1 MEEPV
6 EEQPGR
12 FHGIPLDGDPPPEP
26 GRRPRLRIVL
36 DRQLVQREK
45 RDWLTLRKRPV
56 EAEEFVM
63 VRRIT
68 YSSRNY
74 GEVVVPGPRLEDL
87 MTDLTSVPAIFTWLV
102 PKTGAH
108 LPAAL
113 IHDGIVE
120 DRGQTRPTYEATG
133 EDGQPRVLSRDEADE
148 IFRDAMAD
156 TGTGLIRRW
165 VIWAGVTVATMIL
178 GRQVPNWST
187 RQRRQYRLAA
197 LAMIV
202 AVVVLGVWATLDLVD
217 LTGDASLPWM
227 GERELW
233 VELLG
238 GLAGAIAIP
247 LLIGLAWG
255 KFWQAGWI
263 AGPLLALVLPVT
275 LVVGPAAAAYVVG
288 ERFTAAHPNWARVIA
303 VFGVIVAVLL
313 WLSLSLSDPA

>member
-12 FHGIPLDGDPPPEP
+12 FYGIPLDGDPPPQP
-26 GRRPRLRIVL
+26 GHRPRLRIVL
-36 DRQLVQREK
+36 DRQLVKRAR
-45 RDWLTLRKRPV
+45 RDWLTFRTRPV
-56 EAEEFVM
+56 ETEEFVM
-63 VRRIT
+63 VRRIA
-68 YSSRNY
+68 YSARDY
-74 GEVVVPGPRLEDL
+74 GEVVVPGPVLDDF

-120 DRGQTRPTYEATG
+120 DRGQTHPTYEATG
-133 EDGQPRVLSRDEADE
+133 KDGQPRVLSRDEADE

-178 GRQVPNWST
+178 GKQVPHWTT

-202 AVVVLGVWATLDLVD
+202 VVVVLGVWATLDLAD

-275 LVVGPAAAAYVVG
+275 LVVGPAAAAYVVA
-288 ERFTAAHPNWARVIA
+288 ERFTVAHPNLARVLA

-313 WLSLSLSDPA
+313 WLSLSLFDPA